1 MLISFSPGTASCY
14 PISIWFRN
22 RSPLREASY
31 KTGSMNIACI
41 SSQQNS
47 AGLTG
52 SHGFALFCAAE
63 YRGVMNKL
71 MSQPVPTS
79 GTPVTEWFYV
89 LMTGMW
95 TCSIS
100 EAYFHGESGSEMLLR
115 KMAGESSAAP
125 YIPYSGQYRH
135 TISQLRLI
143 PDAHPVPMK
152 WVWPPDSSD
161 TFRSC
166 SNFWL

>member
-1 MLISFSPGTASCY
+1 MLISFSVQVPPAACY

-79 GTPVTEWFYV
+79 GTPVILCAHDWNVNLQHIWSIFPWRIRQRNAPEKNGRRKFGRTIYSIFGTIPSLSHSWCWY
-89 LMTGMW
+89 LMPLPSPWNG
-95 TCSIS
+95 
-100 EAYFHGESGSEMLLR
+100 YHHQ
-115 KMAGESSAAP
+115 
-125 YIPYSGQYRH
+125 IPQ
-135 TISQLRLI
+135 I
-143 PDAHPVPMK
+143 PFVPV
-152 WVWPPDSSD
+152 
-161 TFRSC
+161 
-166 SNFWL
+166 SNFW

>member
-1 MLISFSPGTASCY
+1 MLISFSVQVPPAATLFLFGFGIDHPCVRRRIKLEVWTSHV
-14 PISIWFRN
+14 SVHN
-22 RSPLREASY
+22 RILLDLLVLMVSLFFVLL
-31 KTGSMNIACI
+31 NIGAWWTNWWANP
-41 SSQQNS
+41 SQL
-47 AGLTG
+47 A
-52 SHGFALFCAAE
+52 AL
-63 YRGVMNKL
+63 
-71 MSQPVPTS
+71 Q
-79 GTPVTEWFYV
+79 WFYV

-100 EAYFHGESGSEMLLR
+100 EAYFHRESGSEMLLR
-115 KMAGESSAAP
+115 KMARESSAAP